1 MIKFLI
7 KLPFFKRLIP
17 SLSIRYYKFL
27 KKNKNFYKIGNI
39 NFYLDYLD
47 PLDRQ
52 LILNKNYEYDQVSY
66 LEQQMKK
73 DNFSYFLDIGAN
85 SGYYSFYFTDKF
97 KNLKIRAFEPNIDA
111 FNKFKKTLSKNLFK
125 NVEVFNFG
133 LSNSERKVG
142 IRSMIKNGFV
152 QSNSAVLDNTH
163 KFNEEDFE
171 IKDAI
176 LKIGDKIFNF
186 NQEKLCVKIDVEGHE
201 IYTLRG
207 LFNTLDQ
214 NKCLLLIEISD
225 GNFENVNG
233 FLSSIGYQNIFKSQY
248 RSDYIYTNIQS
259 YKR

>member
-85 SGYYSFYFTDKF
+85 SGYYSFYFADKF

-225 GNFENVNG
+225 RNFENVNS
-233 FLSSIGYQNIFKSQY
+233 FLSSIRYQNIFKSQY